1 MYSFNFH
8 SVVLL
13 HLFSTARIG
22 SHALF
27 QVVAYYSVLQT
38 SWHVVANIPQTSIM
52 LVMLTRSIVFFYF
65 GFNFKG
71 FACILN
77 GNGARKIV

>member
-1 MYSFNFH
+1 MYSSNFH

-38 SWHVVANIPQTSIM
+38 SWHVVANIPQTSLM

-77 GNGARKIV
+77 GNGACKIV